1 LYRSAYEAR
10 TLEAEL
16 IRRQIP
22 YRFIGGLVLT
32 KSAHVRDF
40 LSLLRIVRNTKDDL
54 AWTRYLMLWPRIGE
68 KTSSMIIERIGQD
81 ESTLDSLAEILGS
94 DHPACHAF
102 SEVKKHYQ
110 KPLECIQSSTALLKP
125 ILSSRYDH
133 WHQRVKDF
141 ELLEK
146 AAQNYRSTLE
156 FIDDFTLEP
165 LHDTQISNEHN
176 DDALTLITVH
186 SAKGTEASICIV
198 ASATQSNYPHFRSLG
213 SLEAEEEER
222 RVLYVA
228 CTRAK
233 DELIITRSS
242 FNRNAFWVDSS
253 PAVGERYFLEEIPQ
267 HLVQETLHGWTGPT
281 SGGLSK
287 LKDIF

>member
-1 LYRSAYEAR
+1 
-10 TLEAEL
+10 
-16 IRRQIP
+16 
-22 YRFIGGLVLT
+22 
-32 KSAHVRDF
+32 
-40 LSLLRIVRNTKDDL
+40 
-54 AWTRYLMLWPRIGE
+54 
-68 KTSSMIIERIGQD
+68 
-81 ESTLDSLAEILGS
+81 
-94 DHPACHAF
+94 
-102 SEVKKHYQ
+102 
-110 KPLECIQSSTALLKP
+110 
-125 ILSSRYDH
+125 
-133 WHQRVKDF
+133 
-141 ELLEK
+141 
-146 AAQNYRSTLE
+146 
-156 FIDDFTLEP
+156 